1 MAATNELNELK
12 EKSKKQLEVNEK
24 RKMGISEMF
33 GDQSVG
39 KPGIQQNG
47 DTAVQQ
53 TTQLDS
59 QIPINPLT
67 HAPIHPEVQPVS
79 QPSPQQA
86 ILPSPQTTGQPAA
99 HPVDKQEIQAEA
111 ISSRQ
116 SPIFSSAKSQ
126 RISTI
131 KTTFNIREDIH
142 KAFSELYA
150 HRILKGRPTEKSE
163 MICEAIQLLLTKEER
178 KDLNN

>member
-33 GDQSVG
+33 GDQPVG
-39 KPGIQQNG
+39 KPVIQQYG
-47 DTAVQQ
+47 DTEIQQ
-53 TTQLDS
+53 TAQLDS
-59 QIPINPLT
+59 QLPINPVT
-67 HAPIHPEVQPVS
+67 HASIHPEVQPAS
-79 QPSPQQA
+79 QTPPQQA
-86 ILPSPQTTGQPAA
+86 ILPSQQATGQPAA
-99 HPVDKQEIQAEA
+99 HPVDKPEIQAEA
-111 ISSRQ
+111 IASRQ

-142 KAFSELYA
+142 KAFCELYA
-150 HRILKGRPTEKSE
+150 HRILKGKPTEKSE
-163 MICEAIQLLLTKEER
+163 MICEAIQLLLSKER